1 MRLRR
6 LREAVGLTQEELASR
21 ARLTAKAVSMLE
33 RGERKRPYPHTVRS
47 LADALGLSEEE
58 RAVLTGAVPRRT
70 SGDGAPVPL
79 EEEAATHS
87 FALPTSLTLLLGR
100 EREVEEI
107 AGLLGRGRSGC

>member
-47 LADALGLSEEE
+47 LADALGLSEAE

-70 SGDGAPVPL
+70 SGDGAPVPTPVPL

-100 EREVEEI
+100 ERDVE
-107 AGLLGRGRSGC
+107 